1 VIAGAPAPLQ
11 RLVAELAK
19 LPGVGEKTALRLALF
34 ILGAPQGYPSS
45 LARSIQDLID
55 RVRLCSICCSLT
67 EEDPCVLCR
76 DPRREGAVVCVVEG
90 VADLMAVERTQGF
103 RGRYHVL
110 HGALSP
116 LEGIGP
122 DQLRI
127 KELLQR
133 LGPTHGPP
141 VIEEVIV
148 ATNPNLEG
156 EATALYL
163 ARLLRPLGVRTTR
176 IAQGVPMG
184 GDLEFTD
191 QATLA
196 RALESRREM

>member
-1 VIAGAPAPLQ
+1 MIAGAPAPLQ
-11 RLVAELAK
+11 RLVAELSK

-34 ILGAPQGYPSS
+34 ILRSPDGYPGA
-45 LARSIQDLID
+45 LAQSIQTLVE

-76 DPRREGAVVCVVEG
+76 DPRREGGVVCVVEG
-90 VADLMAVERTQGF
+90 VADLMAVERTQGY

-122 DQLRI
+122 EQLRI
-127 KELLQR
+127 KELLIR
-133 LGPTHGPP
+133 LGPNQGPP
-141 VIEEVIV
+141 AIEEVIV

-196 RALESRREM
+196 RALESRREI

>member
-1 VIAGAPAPLQ
+1 MIAGAPAPLQ
-11 RLVAELAK
+11 RLVAELSK

-34 ILGAPQGYPSS
+34 ILRAPDGYPGA
-45 LARSIQDLID
+45 LASSIQTLVE

-67 EEDPCVLCR
+67 EDDPCVLCR
-76 DPRREGAVVCVVEG
+76 DPRREGGIVCVVEG

-122 DQLRI
+122 EQLRI
-127 KELLQR
+127 KELLLR
-133 LGPTHGPP
+133 LGPNHAPP
-141 VIEEVIV
+141 AIEEVIV

-196 RALESRREM
+196 RALESRRDI